1 MFFRIQMLM
10 NLCMS
15 NSSGKID
22 TRNTRLNWCNTVY
35 LYTLQTYTY
44 YAFWAYM
51 FICTVCTCVLQKMTQ
66 QIYDD
71 HLKSTHDTLKEWGP
85 HKAIGFCWDRWS
97 LQLDCTQCSFFNNY
111 KNMNHTL
118 TCQSKPSKCLHSHRH
133 KRPFH
138 KRWRVW
144 ISDQRMQCLGIS
156 EWKISVNEKQTQI
169 HWREIK
175 ELESWL

>member
-1 MFFRIQMLM
+1 MFRVASSLM
-10 NLCMS
+10 HANL
-15 NSSGKID
+15 NNNVPLHFDGLNFPKPSSTWWI
-22 TRNTRLNWCNTVY
+22 
-35 LYTLQTYTY
+35 
-44 YAFWAYM
+44 
-51 FICTVCTCVLQKMTQ
+51 QKMTQ

-118 TCQSKPSKCLHSHRH
+118 TCQSKPSKCLYSHRH